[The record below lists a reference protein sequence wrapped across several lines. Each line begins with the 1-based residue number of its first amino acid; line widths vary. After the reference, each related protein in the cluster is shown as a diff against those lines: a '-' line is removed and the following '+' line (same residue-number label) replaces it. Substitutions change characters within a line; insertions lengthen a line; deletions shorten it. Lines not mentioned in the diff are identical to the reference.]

1 MSNKEKLLAYA
12 EEMTETDLIFI
23 VNVIEAY
30 KAAEQKRRE
39 AEEIAEC
46 KRIFEECENNDDEPM
61 PLDDYVAQLKT
72 KWSDKDDADRV
83 QDNH

>member
-39 AEEIAEC
+39 YAEDIARAAADPEFIARSEKC
-46 KRIFEECENNDDEPM
+46 MKDFEAVDNEE
-61 PLDDYVAQLKT
+61 L
-72 KWSDKDDADRV
+72 ADG
-83 QDNH
+83 DNW